1 MIEKC
6 QNCNKQKIEPFGNCP
21 IFSKLQQADE
31 LLLSVDL
38 DTTKIQFNCM
48 HFQQLP
54 VLAAVTAFVVKNEKF
69 LLGRRLGS
77 HGSGT
82 WALPGGKIDF
92 GENWFNAAQR
102 EVLEETGLLTD
113 KFELHGLTNDVFLD
127 DKKHFV
133 NVIISCKVT
142 DDSEPRIIE
151 KDKCDSWEWISCEDV
166 KDNEIEN
173 RPLFLSLKNV
183 LKVVDIK
190 KICGSK
196 T

>member
-6 QNCNKQKIEPFGNCP
+6 QSCYKQKIEPFGDCP
-21 IFSKLQQADE
+21 IFSKLQQANE
-31 LLLSVDL
+31 LLSSADL
-38 DTTKIQFNCM
+38 DTSKLQFNCQ
-48 HFQQLP
+48 HFQPIP
-54 VLAAVTAFVVKNEKF
+54 VLAAVTVFVVKNEKF
-69 LLGRRLGS
+69 LLGKRLGS

-102 EVLEETGLLTD
+102 EVLEETGLLAD
-113 KFELHGLTNDVFLD
+113 KFELHGLTNDIFLE

-133 NVIISCKVT
+133 NVIISCKIT
-142 DDSEPRIIE
+142 DGGEPRVIE
-151 KDKCDSWEWISCEDV
+151 KDKCEGWEWISCDDV

-183 LKVVDIK
+183 LKAIDIVK
-190 KICGSK
+190 VCRSK
-196 T
+196 S